1 MFPSSHFSIPH
12 LHFQEKG
19 SEQDMRLVLPNTE
32 KCPYSQDLN
41 HANVFTTAAPRLSVS
56 DLPQLLL
63 IGRKLPQTKTTLLL
77 PLCLFLPY
85 TMPPIQRSFSL
96 LLPPSPNSLS
106 QQPLLCRPHTWR
118 VESRPIWQA
127 QITTKKRK
135 EKGKKKVVFWPRRL
149 LCIFIWREQSNLI
162 SFHHEPKGMAM
173 DPKALHSHKS
183 ALTKI
188 RGKGWYFLQ
197 THRHL

>member
-1 MFPSSHFSIPH
+1 MYSPLQH
-12 LHFQEKG
+12 LDWASLTYH
-19 SEQDMRLVLPNTE
+19 SLLW
-32 KCPYSQDLN
+32 SA
-41 HANVFTTAAPRLSVS
+41 ANFRKPK
-56 DLPQLLL
+56 QL
-63 IGRKLPQTKTTLLL
+63 QLLL

-106 QQPLLCRPHTWR
+106 LQPLLCRPHTWR

-127 QITTKKRK
+127 QVTTKK
-135 EKGKKKVVFWPRRL
+135 GKKRGEKVVFWPRKL
-149 LCIFIWREQSNLI
+149 LCVFIWREQANLF

-173 DPKALHSHKS
+173 DPKASHSHKS

-188 RGKGWYFLQ
+188 RGWYFFW
-197 THRHL
+197 THRHLWIGTSSFFSTSFQPQAPVKNISFYKVGLD

>member
-19 SEQDMRLVLPNTE
+19 SEQDMRLILLSTE
-32 KCPYSQDLN
+32 KRPHPQDLN
-41 HANVFTTAAPRLSVS
+41 HANIFTTAASRLSVS

-63 IGRKLPQTKTTLLL
+63 ICRKLLQTKTLLL

-85 TMPPIQRSFSL
+85 PMPPIQRSFSL

-118 VESRPIWQA
+118 VESSPIWQA
-127 QITTKKRK
+127 QITTKK
-135 EKGKKKVVFWPRRL
+135 GKKRKKKKKLFSGLEDSSVFL
-149 LCIFIWREQSNLI
+149 SGGSNLI
-162 SFHHEPKGMAM
+162 CCPFTMIQREWRWIPR
-173 DPKALHSHKS
+173 PRI
-183 ALTKI
+183 LTNQPSQK
-188 RGKGWYFLQ
+188 
-197 THRHL
+197 